1 MSNDVES
8 QRRPL
13 EEVYRSSRTAL
24 TRLAFLLVGDRDDA
38 DDIVQSV
45 FATAAD
51 RWSAIDD
58 PTSYLRRAVANRA
71 HDVHRRSF
79 RRTASVS
86 RVGDVGEPTLDA
98 VWSFINTLPTPQ
110 RAVIV
115 LRFYE
120 DLSEA
125 ETAAVMGCAVGT
137 VKSQTSDALANLR
150 RLVPRVSDEI
160 MEVGR

>member
-1 MSNDVES
+1 VSNVSS
-8 QRRPL
+8 QPRPL
-13 EEVYRSSRTAL
+13 EEVYRSSQAAL

-51 RWSAIDD
+51 RWSSIDD
-58 PTSYLRRAVANRA
+58 PPTYLRRAVANRA

-79 RRTASVS
+79 RPAAPVA
-86 RVGDVGEPTLDA
+86 GDANADEPQVDV
-98 VWSFINTLPTPQ
+98 VWSFVNSLPTAQ

-120 DLSEA
+120 DLSLVDI
-125 ETAAVMGCAVGT
+125 AVVLGRPENT
-137 VKSQTSDALANLR
+137 VRSDLR
-150 RLVPRVSDEI
+150 RALSHLKRILP
-160 MEVGR
+160 

>member
-1 MSNDVES
+1 VSS
-8 QRRPL
+8 QPRPL
-13 EEVYRSSRTAL
+13 EEVYRSSQAAL

-51 RWSAIDD
+51 RWSSIDD
-58 PTSYLRRAVANRA
+58 PPTYLRRAVANRA

-79 RRTASVS
+79 RPAAPVA
-86 RVGDVGEPTLDA
+86 GDVNADEPDLDV
-98 VWSFINTLPTPQ
+98 VWSFVNALPTAQ

-120 DLSEA
+120 DLSLVDI
-125 ETAAVMGCAVGT
+125 AVVLGRPENT
-137 VKSQTSDALANLR
+137 VRSDLR
-150 RLVPRVSDEI
+150 RALSHLKRILP
-160 MEVGR
+160 